1 MDASSRLVGSS
12 RIVIVACLL
21 MALGPV
27 TVDLSLP
34 ALPAIQQGI
43 GVAGQHVEWTLTAVL
58 LGMAVGQ
65 FLIGGV
71 ADAFGRKVPIVASL
85 ILFATAAAA
94 CALSPDLTVLAVARF
109 AQAFGL
115 GVAVVMARSVVV
127 DVFSGRDVARVFST
141 AIMVTGVTTVIA
153 PLAGGQLL
161 ATFGWQSLFF
171 TMAALGVAV
180 VLYVLFAVPETL
192 PRNQRTRTGIAH
204 ILSAYLALLRDSTFS
219 SCALIAS
226 CAAASQFAYN
236 TGVAV
241 VLIEHHGLSPSTCGV
256 YLAVIALSMAI
267 CSQLNGLLL
276 RWLSPKQILSWAVPA
291 TLLTGLITL
300 ATSMT
305 NAGGVNGI
313 AGTLLLDIALVGFII
328 PNALAIG
335 MMSAGVHAGAGSAL
349 IGVLMF
355 ALGTLGSAVV
365 GAAHDPSGRWMAG
378 VICAWACVALLQL
391 LRLRR
396 PPPGERDRPGVRI
409 QA

>member
-1 MDASSRLVGSS
+1 MDTSSKLVSSRS
-12 RIVIVACLL
+12 IVIVTCLL
-21 MALGPV
+21 MALGPA

-43 GVAGQHVEWTLTAVL
+43 GMAGQHVEWTLTAVL
-58 LGMAVGQ
+58 LGMTVGQ

-71 ADAFGRKVPIVASL
+71 ADAFGRKVPIIASL
-85 ILFATAAAA
+85 SVFATAAVA
-94 CALSPDLTVLAVARF
+94 CALSPDLTVLSVARF
-109 AQAFGL
+109 VQAFGL

-127 DVFSGRDVARVFST
+127 DAFSGRDVARVFST

-161 ATFGWQSLFF
+161 AAFGWQSIFL
-171 TMAALGVAV
+171 TMAGLGVAV
-180 VLYVLFAVPETL
+180 VLYVLFLVPETL
-192 PRNQRTRTGIAH
+192 PRHQRTRTGVAH
-204 ILSAYLALLRDSTFS
+204 VLSAYLALLRDPTFS

-236 TGVAV
+236 TGAAA

-276 RWLSPKQILSWAVPA
+276 RWLSPKTILSWAVPA
-291 TLLTGLITL
+291 TLFTGLITL
-300 ATSMT
+300 ATSMS

-313 AGTLLLDIALVGFII
+313 ASTLLLDIALVGFII
-328 PNALAIG
+328 PNALAVG

-378 VICAWACVALLQL
+378 VICAWACFALLQL

-396 PPPGERDRPGVRI
+396 PASATAP
-409 QA
+409 A

>member
-1 MDASSRLVGSS
+1 MDRSNRSVGSS
-12 RIVIVACLL
+12 IVIVTCLL

-34 ALPAIQQGI
+34 ALLAIQQGI
-43 GVAGQHVEWTLTAVL
+43 GSAGQHVEWTLTAVL

-71 ADAFGRKVPIVASL
+71 ADAFGRKVPIIASL
-85 ILFATAAAA
+85 SLFATAAIA
-94 CALSPDLTVLAVARF
+94 CALSPDLTDLAVARF

-127 DVFSGRDVARVFST
+127 DAFSGRDVARVFST
-141 AIMVTGVTTVIA
+141 AIMVTGVTTVLA

-161 ATFGWQSLFF
+161 AAFGWQSIFF
-171 TMAALGVAV
+171 TMAGLGVAV
-180 VLYVLFAVPETL
+180 ILYVLFAVPETL
-192 PRNQRTRTGIAH
+192 PRQQRTRTGIAH
-204 ILSAYLALLRDSTFS
+204 ILSAYLALLREPTFS

-236 TGVAV
+236 TGATA
-241 VLIEHHGLSPSTCGV
+241 VLIENHGLSPSTCGV
-256 YLAVIALSMAI
+256 YLAVIALSMAV

-276 RWLSPKQILSWAVPA
+276 RWLSPRQILSWAVPA
-291 TLLTGLITL
+291 TLLSGLVTL
-300 ATSMT
+300 ATAMS

-313 AGTLLLDIALVGFII
+313 AGTLLLDVALVGFII

-378 VICAWACVALLQL
+378 VICAWACLALLQL
-391 LRLRR
+391 LRLRQPR
-396 PPPGERDRPGVRI
+396 
-409 QA
+409 ASALA

>member
-1 MDASSRLVGSS
+1 MHTSSSAMDTSSRLVGNRS
-12 RIVIVACLL
+12 IVVVTCLL
-21 MALGPV
+21 MALGPA

-43 GVAGQHVEWTLTAVL
+43 GIAGQHVEWTLTAVL

-71 ADAFGRKVPIVASL
+71 ADAFGRKAPIVASL
-85 ILFATAAAA
+85 SVFATAAVA
-94 CALSPDLTVLAVARF
+94 CALSPDLTVMAVARF

-127 DVFSGRDVARVFST
+127 DAFSGRDVARVFST
-141 AIMVTGVTTVIA
+141 AIMVTGVATVIA

-161 ATFGWQSLFF
+161 AIFGWQSIFL
-171 TMAALGVAV
+171 TMAGLGVAV
-180 VLYVLFAVPETL
+180 ILYVLLLVPETL
-192 PRNQRTRTGIAH
+192 PQHQRTRTGVAH
-204 ILSAYLALLRDSTFS
+204 ILSAYLALLRDPTFC

-236 TGVAV
+236 TGAAA

-256 YLAVIALSMAI
+256 YLAVIALSMAT

-276 RWLSPKQILSWAVPA
+276 RWLSPTKILSWAVPA

-300 ATSMT
+300 ATSMS

-378 VICAWACVALLQL
+378 VICAWACFALFQL

-396 PPPGERDRPGVRI
+396 PLPSAIG
-409 QA
+409 